1 MMPTLNISTPL
12 YNKLKGLAEPFTDT
26 PESVIE
32 RCVDFYVSSHG
43 SVPHKTS
50 ENSDQ
55 SVMAFPE
62 DGPPDLTF
70 SRPISIDLGGTKFE
84 KKDLYWNTLLLEVV
98 RVAAKKMRTADDLRR
113 SILVN
118 FVDGEGQT
126 EKGYRYISE
135 AGISV
140 QGQDANAAWRA
151 AIHLIKVANMSVDVI
166 FRWEDKEKAAYPGKT
181 GQMKY
186 AL

>member
-26 PESVIE
+26 PETVIE

-43 SVPHKTS
+43 SVPHETS
-50 ENSDQ
+50 ENSNQ

-62 DGPPDLTF
+62 DGAPDLTF
-70 SRPISIDLGGTKFE
+70 SRPISIDLGGAKFE
-84 KKDLYWNTLLLEVV
+84 KKDLYWNTLLYEVV

-126 EKGYRYISE
+126 EKGYRYIPE
-135 AGISV
+135 AGLSI

-166 FRWEDKEKAAYPGKT
+166 FRWEDKEKAAYPGKS